1 MINQKQLY
9 DAFRACKQIYGVD
22 RVHVNLI
29 AIQLGVLAID
39 VITYINDNP
48 TLVGTRFEAANSGFV
63 KPETVN
69 YPGIYVTSVTSIPF
83 ISTVST
89 PKVGETGATIVLT
102 LSGDTFATAA
112 GTITNFT
119 VDAGTTGLTLS
130 TSTKD
135 SNTQVTLVFTGTVGV
150 GTLSIKATATA
161 LTGTVA
167 SDTIYVDMQ
176 DPTFTQA
183 TLAGINADI
192 ATLTAIA
199 QTAKPGTPVAPVA
212 ASAVLTLGGTLTD
225 GDVVTVNDVTYTFKD
240 ALSTDPVMPNEVL
253 IGADADASVTNLA
266 AAINGDGTEGI
277 DYSTGTEQPT
287 DVTAVADT
295 GADTV
300 TCTAITAGAA
310 GNAYPKAAT
319 GVNLDW
325 DGEGETFTLGVNGTA
340 GVAGAM
346 LYDASALYVSVDVST
361 VAVSHWETITFD
373 T

>member
-9 DAFRACKQIYGVD
+9 DAFCACKQIYGID

-39 VITYINDNP
+39 VITYINNNP

-69 YPGIYVTSVTSIPF
+69 YPGVYVTSVTSIPF

-135 SNTQVTLVFTGTVGV
+135 SNTQATLVFTGTVDV

-167 SDTIYVDMQ
+167 SDTIYIDMQ
-176 DPTFTQA
+176 DPSF
-183 TLAGINADI
+183 I
-192 ATLTAIA
+192 AALTAIA
-199 QTAKPGTPVAPVA
+199 QIAKSGTPVAPVA

-225 GDVVTVNDVTYTFKD
+225 GDVVTVNDVTYTFKN
-240 ALSTDPVMPNEVL
+240 ALSTDPAMPNEVL
-253 IGADADASVTNLA
+253 IGADEDASVTNLA
-266 AAINGDGTEGI
+266 TAINGNGTEGTN
-277 DYSTGTEQPT
+277 YSTGTEQPT
-287 DVTAVADT
+287 DVTAVAST
-295 GADTV
+295 ANDTV

-325 DGEGETFTLGVNGTA
+325 DGEGETFTLGVNGTT

-361 VAVSHWETITFD
+361 VAVSHWKTITFD
-373 T
+373 S

>member
-9 DAFRACKQIYGVD
+9 DAFRACKQIYGID

-69 YPGIYVTSVTSIPF
+69 YPGVYVTSVTSIPF

-119 VDAGTTGLTLS
+119 VDVGTTGLTLS

-135 SNTQVTLVFTGTVGV
+135 SNTQVTLVFTGTVEL

-167 SDTIYVDMQ
+167 SDIVYVDMT
-176 DPTFTQA
+176 DPAFTA
-183 TLAGINADI
+183 STLAGVNADI
-192 ATLTAIA
+192 TAIETTIGTYSGENDIA
-199 QTAKPGTPVAPVA
+199 TDLVALESAIGTYTGEDDIATDLAALQALNVITTTTLDLSSTNGSPAALPVTHSHVIVTANPELNPGEIALP
-212 ASAVLTLGGTLTD
+212 ASTGSGLK
-225 GDVVTVNDVTYTFKD
+225 VTV
-240 ALSTDPVMPNEVL
+240 
-253 IGADADASVTNLA
+253 IGAPSITTGIEFQPDGTDTINGENNIFLVPNKSSVTL
-266 AAINGDGTEGI
+266 I
-277 DYSTGTEQPT
+277 DIS
-287 DVTAVADT
+287 
-295 GADTV
+295 
-300 TCTAITAGAA
+300 
-310 GNAYPKAAT
+310 
-319 GVNLDW
+319 
-325 DGEGETFTLGVNGTA
+325 EGEWL
-340 GVAGAM
+340 
-346 LYDASALYVSVDVST
+346 L
-361 VAVSHWETITFD
+361 I
-373 T
+373 